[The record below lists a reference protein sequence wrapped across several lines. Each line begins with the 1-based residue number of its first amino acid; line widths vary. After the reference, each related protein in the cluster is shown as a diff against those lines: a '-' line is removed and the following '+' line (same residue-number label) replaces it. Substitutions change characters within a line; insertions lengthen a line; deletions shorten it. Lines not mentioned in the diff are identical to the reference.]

1 MFVHQLQPGHTV
13 AGRTIEAVHIGPAV
27 VEVPGVG
34 PVEAGRGECVVV
46 YAPTMAD
53 LDAAERATEVA
64 GPMWERQAEL
74 ARRRICETVV
84 AMRDDVLPREL
95 VESVRLLRLALSPPD
110 VPVARS
116 SSVFE
121 LDSEVSG

>member
-13 AGRTIEAVHIGPAV
+13 AGRTIEAVHIGPVV

-34 PVEAGRGECVVV
+34 PVEAGSGECVVV
-46 YAPTMAD
+46 YGPTAAD
-53 LDAAERATEVA
+53 LEAAEQAATVA
-64 GPMWERQAEL
+64 GPMWERQADL
-74 ARRRICETVV
+74 ARRQICETVV
-84 AMRDDVLPREL
+84 AMHDDVLPREL

-121 LDSEVSG
+121 LNAEVA